1 MKRTKDT
8 FLEQREEETMKGM
21 HDQNHEEYWE
31 IEEREIKTCDYC
43 GHEMYADE
51 GSFCS
56 KDCATGYQS
65 DIT

>member
-1 MKRTKDT
+1 
-8 FLEQREEETMKGM
+8 M

-51 GSFCS
+51 GEFCS
-56 KDCATGYQS
+56 KDCAIGYQS